1 MKFIRSVESKII
13 ASIGVASVLISVL
26 KRFNI
31 QKVLAQLILFA
42 LIVRDTD
49 CLVFQ
54 DCKIPSVTIYILP
67 VLVLSYFIAEY
78 MFYSEIE
85 KIKKKM
91 SDRIAK
97 FNGIL
102 V

>member
-1 MKFIRSVESKII
+1 MKFIRSIEGKII
-13 ASIGVASVLISVL
+13 ASIGVASMLISML

-31 QKVLAQLILFA
+31 QKILAQLILFA

-54 DCKIPSVTIYILP
+54 DCKIPSITIYIIPL
-67 VLVLSYFIAEY
+67 LVLSYFIAEY
-78 MFYSEIE
+78 MFYSEVE
-85 KIKKKM
+85 KLKKKIG
-91 SDRIAK
+91 DKVAK
-97 FNGIL
+97 LNGIL

>member
-31 QKVLAQLILFA
+31 QKVLAQLILFS

-54 DCKIPSVTIYILP
+54 DCKIPSVTIYIIP
-67 VLVLSYFIAEY
+67 ILVLSYFIAEY

-91 SDRIAK
+91 INTYR
-97 FNGIL
+97 
-102 V
+102 

>member
-42 LIVRDTD
+42 LLVRDTD

-67 VLVLSYFIAEY
+67 ILVLSYFIAEY

>member
-1 MKFIRSVESKII
+1 MNLIRSIEGKII
-13 ASIGVASVLISVL
+13 ASIGVASMLISIL

-31 QKVLAQLILFA
+31 QKVLAQLVFFS

-54 DCKIPSVTIYILP
+54 DCKIPSITVYILP

-78 MFYSEIE
+78 MFYSEIQ

>member
-13 ASIGVASVLISVL
+13 ASIGVASMLISVL

-54 DCKIPSVTIYILP
+54 DCKIPSVTIYIIP
-67 VLVLSYFIAEY
+67 ILVLSYFIAEY

>member
-13 ASIGVASVLISVL
+13 ASIGVASMLISVL

-42 LIVRDTD
+42 LLVRDTD

>member
-13 ASIGVASVLISVL
+13 ASIGVASMLISVL

>member
-42 LIVRDTD
+42 LIVRDKD

-67 VLVLSYFIAEY
+67 ILVLSYFIAEY

>member
-13 ASIGVASVLISVL
+13 ASIGVASMLISVL

-49 CLVFQ
+49 CLIFQ

>member
-13 ASIGVASVLISVL
+13 ASIGVASMLISVL

-42 LIVRDTD
+42 LLVRDTD

-54 DCKIPSVTIYILP
+54 DCKIPSVTIYVLP

>member
-54 DCKIPSVTIYILP
+54 DCKIPSVTIYIIP

>member
-13 ASIGVASVLISVL
+13 ASIGVASMLISVL

-42 LIVRDTD
+42 LLVRDTD

-54 DCKIPSVTIYILP
+54 DCKIPSITIYIIPL
-67 VLVLSYFIAEY
+67 LVLSYFIAEY
-78 MFYSEIE
+78 MFYSEVE
-85 KIKKKM
+85 KIKKKIG
-91 SDRIAK
+91 DKGAK

>member
-1 MKFIRSVESKII
+1 MKFIGSVESKII
-13 ASIGVASVLISVL
+13 ASIGVASMLISVL

-49 CLVFQ
+49 CLIFQ

>member
-13 ASIGVASVLISVL
+13 ASIGVASMLISVL

-42 LIVRDTD
+42 LLVRDTD

-54 DCKIPSVTIYILP
+54 DCKIPSVTIYVLP

-85 KIKKKM
+85 KIKRKM

>member
-1 MKFIRSVESKII
+1 MKFIRSIEGKII
-13 ASIGVASVLISVL
+13 ASIGVASMLISML

-31 QKVLAQLILFA
+31 QKILAQLILFT

-54 DCKIPSVTIYILP
+54 DCKIPSITIYIIPL
-67 VLVLSYFIAEY
+67 LVLSYFIAEY
-78 MFYSEIE
+78 MFYSEVE
-85 KIKKKM
+85 KIKKKIG
-91 SDRIAK
+91 DKVAK
-97 FNGIL
+97 LNGIL

>member
-13 ASIGVASVLISVL
+13 ASIGVASMLISVL

-42 LIVRDTD
+42 LLVRDTD

-54 DCKIPSVTIYILP
+54 DCKIPSVTIYVLP
-67 VLVLSYFIAEY
+67 ILVLSYFIAEY

>member
-31 QKVLAQLILFA
+31 QKVLAQLILFS

-54 DCKIPSVTIYILP
+54 DCKIPSVTIYIIP
-67 VLVLSYFIAEY
+67 ILVLSYFIAEY

>member
-1 MKFIRSVESKII
+1 MNFIRSVEGKII
-13 ASIGVASVLISVL
+13 ASIGVASILISVL

-49 CLVFQ
+49 CLIFR
-54 DCKIPSVTIYILP
+54 DCKIPSITIYILP
-67 VLVLSYFIAEY
+67 VLILSYFIGEY
-78 MFYSEIE
+78 MFYSEVD
-85 KIKKKM
+85 KIKKKI

-97 FNGIL
+97 FNGML

>member
-1 MKFIRSVESKII
+1 MKFIRSIEGKII
-13 ASIGVASVLISVL
+13 ASIGVASMLISML

-31 QKVLAQLILFA
+31 QKILAQLILFA

-54 DCKIPSVTIYILP
+54 DCKIPSITIYIIPL
-67 VLVLSYFIAEY
+67 LVLSYFIAEY
-78 MFYSEIE
+78 MFYSEVE
-85 KIKKKM
+85 KIKKKIG
-91 SDRIAK
+91 DKVAK
-97 FNGIL
+97 LNGIL

>member
-54 DCKIPSVTIYILP
+54 DCKIPSVTIYIIPL
-67 VLVLSYFIAEY
+67 LVLSYFIAEY

>member
-13 ASIGVASVLISVL
+13 ASIGVASMLISVL

-42 LIVRDTD
+42 LLVRDTD

-54 DCKIPSVTIYILP
+54 DCKIPSITIYIIPL
-67 VLVLSYFIAEY
+67 LVLSYFIAEY
-78 MFYSEIE
+78 MFYSEVE
-85 KIKKKM
+85 KIKKKIG
-91 SDRIAK
+91 DKVAK

>member
-42 LIVRDTD
+42 LLVRDTD

>member
-13 ASIGVASVLISVL
+13 ASIGVASMLISVL
-26 KRFNI
+26 KRFNT

-42 LIVRDTD
+42 LLVRDTD